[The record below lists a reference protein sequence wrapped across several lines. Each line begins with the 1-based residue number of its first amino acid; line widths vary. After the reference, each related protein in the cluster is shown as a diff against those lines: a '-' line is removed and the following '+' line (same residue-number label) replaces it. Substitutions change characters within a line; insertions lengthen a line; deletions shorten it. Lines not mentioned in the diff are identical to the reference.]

1 MKVITV
7 NRKAHRD
14 YSLERKFEAGMVLTG
29 SELKSIREG
38 QVNLK
43 DSYVGIRNM
52 EAFLINSHIAEYKNA
67 SYNNHEP
74 GRKRKLLLHKKEI
87 RKLEKNLTTRG
98 YSLIPLKMYFN
109 DKGKVKVEIAL
120 AKGKREYEKKQR
132 IKDRDVQRDMERELK
147 SYK

>member
-1 MKVITV
+1 MKIITV

-14 YSLERKFEAGMVLTG
+14 YALDRKFEAGMVLTG

-43 DSYVGIRNM
+43 DSYVGVRNM

-74 GRKRKLLLHKKEI
+74 RRKRKLLLHKKEI
-87 RKLEKNLTTRG
+87 RKLEKSLTIKG
-98 YSLIPLKMYFN
+98 FSLIPLKMYFN
-109 DKGKVKVEIAL
+109 DKGRVKVEIAL
-120 AKGKREYEKKQR
+120 AKGKREYEKKR
-132 IKDRDVQRDMERELK
+132 SIKDRDIKRDMDRELK